1 MTIED
6 LRRTFL
12 FEAFSDDQLRWL
24 ADHAE
29 EVAYPAGE
37 PFVTD
42 GEPVEALWV
51 LLDGEVQ
58 ILRSIG
64 GRETVVGSGTAA
76 GTWAGWL
83 PVFGDVSVVT
93 ARALVPSRFVRIPK
107 ATVQELLSGGYPV
120 AMHLLQGITSGVQNF
135 AAMAGQ
141 QEKLAAL
148 GKLSAG
154 LAHELN
160 NPAAAAT
167 RAAKGLRAALHD
179 RDARALA
186 VGRLLDAEQAA
197 FLVGLARDCTG
208 RATAVVGLGPLERS
222 DREDAL
228 AAWLDDRG
236 VVDAYDLAPALVE
249 AGLTETDLDGV
260 TARIA
265 PAALADALGWLGAS
279 LVADGLTA
287 EVEHSAARV
296 FELVRSIK
304 EYSYL
309 DRAPEQEVDV
319 RDGIETTLQILAY
332 KLRGVAVERDYAPD
346 LPRITAFAS
355 ALNQVWT
362 NLLDNA
368 VDAVKEGTHGEPRI
382 AIRTAPAGDGVMVEI
397 ADNGRGIPAQ
407 VQGRIFE
414 PFFTTKGVGEGTG
427 LGLDTSYRVVVRQHG
442 GNLSFTSA
450 PGATRFTVTLPRE
463 GIGAGAGGADG
474 AELTTGAGR

>member
-1 MTIED
+1 VTIDE
-6 LRRTFL
+6 LRDTFL
-12 FEAFSDDQLRWL
+12 FEAFSNDQLRWL

-37 PFVTD
+37 RFVTD

-51 LLDGEVQ
+51 LLDGEMQ
-58 ILRSIG
+58 ILRSLA
-64 GRETVVGSGTAA
+64 GRETVMGSGSAP

-83 PVFGDVSVVT
+83 PVFGEVSVVT
-93 ARALVPSRFVRIPK
+93 ARTLRPSRFARIPK

-160 NPAAAAT
+160 NPAAAAS
-167 RAAKGLRAALHD
+167 RAAEGLRAALHD
-179 RDARALA
+179 RDERALA
-186 VGRLLDAEQAA
+186 VGRLLDAEEAA
-197 FLVGLARDCTG
+197 FLVGLSRDCGG

-228 AAWLDDRG
+228 AAWLEERG
-236 VVDAYDLAPALVE
+236 VADAYDLAPALVE
-249 AGLTETDLDGV
+249 AGLAEADLEV
-260 TARIA
+260 VASRIA
-265 PAALADALGWLGAS
+265 APALPDALGWLGAS
-279 LVADGLTA
+279 LVADGLAA
-287 EVEHSAARV
+287 EVEQSAARV
-296 FELVRSIK
+296 SELVRSIK
-304 EYSYL
+304 EYTFL

-332 KLRGVAVERDYAPD
+332 KLRGVAVAREYAPD
-346 LPRITAFAS
+346 LPRITAYAS

-368 VDAVKEGTHGEPRI
+368 VDAVAGAPHGEPRI
-382 AIRTAPAGDGVMVEI
+382 AIRTARDDGGGGVLVEI
-397 ADNGRGIPAQ
+397 ADNGVGIPAD
-407 VQGRIFE
+407 VQARIFE
-414 PFFTTKGVGEGTG
+414 PFFTTKGVGEGSG
-427 LGLDTSYRVVVRQHG
+427 LGLDTSYRVVVNQHG
-442 GNLSFTSA
+442 GALTFTSK
-450 PGATRFTVTLPRE
+450 PGETRFTVRLPR
-463 GIGAGAGGADG
+463 GGV
-474 AELTTGAGR
+474 GRR